1 MFDNPIY
8 NYPIEALLSHFG
20 SHEEG
25 KGMFYSPLREE
36 TSASLHVNRKDNV
49 WFDHGAGIGGTNVQL
64 VMAVR
69 KCSTEEAEQF
79 IKSLDPA
86 LAAKTEVISKAR
98 SLPTT
103 AIIKVKPIWSYYL
116 KRYLE
121 ERKIP
126 INIADRYCKEVI
138 IRNHVKGKDYT
149 TLGFEN
155 NSGGY
160 NLSAP
165 YGFKSCNKGGI
176 TTIDTEGKRTVMPS
190 TRAVSIFEG
199 SFDFLSWQVLQNAKT
214 PTTDVLV
221 LNSVNNLDKA
231 TGYLRLHDSYICFL
245 DNDQAGRKCLE
256 DIRRM
261 FPGKEVKD
269 MSALYSEHKDLNE
282 MLQNFRGYDINDT
295 SIKNSL

>member
-20 SHEEG
+20 SREES

-86 LAAKTEVISKAR
+86 LAAKTEAITKAR

-103 AIIKVKPIWSYYL
+103 EIIKVKPIWSYYL

-165 YGFKSCNKGGI
+165 YGFKSCSKG
-176 TTIDTEGKRTVMPS
+176 
-190 TRAVSIFEG
+190 A
-199 SFDFLSWQVLQNAKT
+199 LQPQIRN
-214 PTTDVLV
+214 
-221 LNSVNNLDKA
+221 VNVPL
-231 TGYLRLHDSYICFL
+231 
-245 DNDQAGRKCLE
+245 CLQ
-256 DIRRM
+256 
-261 FPGKEVKD
+261 PGLYRSLKEV
-269 MSALYSEHKDLNE
+269 S
-282 MLQNFRGYDINDT
+282 T
-295 SIKNSL
+295 SCPGRYCRTQRPPLRMCWS